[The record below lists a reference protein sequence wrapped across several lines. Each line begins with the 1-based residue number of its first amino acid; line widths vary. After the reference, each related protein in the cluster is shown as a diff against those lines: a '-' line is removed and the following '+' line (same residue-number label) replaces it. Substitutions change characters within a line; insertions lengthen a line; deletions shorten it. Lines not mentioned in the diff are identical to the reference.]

1 MSDPGVTSCRRGV
14 VAVALLFA
22 GAFLCALPA
31 LAQKYPSRPVKLVSP
46 FPPGGGVD
54 IVGRLVAQTLAPKL
68 GQSILVENISGAS
81 GTIGTQA
88 VARAAPDGH
97 TVLFAPPTPITIVEN
112 FQPGLPYDSGRDLIA
127 IALVGRNPGLLV
139 INASVK
145 AETLREFVALAKANP
160 SKYFYG
166 TPGRGHAFHMITE
179 LFAMEA
185 GIAMTHVPY
194 KGSGPAV
201 VGLLG
206 GDVQFMV
213 QSAEAVKEHLRSGR
227 LRALATLESSRLE
240 GFPNVPTLAESGL
253 PNLNVVNWYGVF
265 VPVKTP
271 REVVEL
277 WERELL
283 ALPRDA
289 GFVQKMKDSNFDPIV
304 HGSAEFTK
312 MLALE
317 RQQWKTV
324 IRTAGI
330 RGD

>member
-1 MSDPGVTSCRRGV
+1 MSNRGVSSRRRGL
-14 VAVALLFA
+14 AAIALLFA
-22 GAFLCALPA
+22 GALMPCMPA
-31 LAQKYPSRPVKLVSP
+31 LAQKYPARPVKLISP

-54 IVGRLVAQTLAPKL
+54 IVGRLVAQTLAPRL
-68 GQSILVENISGAS
+68 GQQIVVENISGAS
-81 GTIGTQA
+81 GTMGTQA
-88 VARAAPDGH
+88 VARAAPDGY

-112 FQPGLPYDSGRDLIA
+112 FQASLPYDSGRDLIA

-145 AETLREFVALAKANP
+145 AESLREFVALAKADP

-185 GIAMTHVPY
+185 GITMTHVPY

-201 VGLLG
+201 IGLLG

-213 QSAEAVKEHLRSGR
+213 QSAEAVKEHLKSGR
-227 LRALATLESSRLE
+227 LRALATLESNRLE
-240 GFPNVPTLAESGL
+240 GFPNVPTLAETGL

-265 VPVKTP
+265 VPAKTA
-271 REVVEL
+271 REVVDT

-283 ALPRDA
+283 ALPKDA
-289 GFVQKMKDSNFDPIV
+289 GFVQKMKDSNFEPIV

-324 IRTAGI
+324 IRNAGI
-330 RGD
+330 KGE